1 MQDATSTSPKKSPIT
16 LRWIALVVFGAIV
29 AHFVANYDRY
39 LPHRWQTYASP
50 DGSFSIQ
57 LPAKPSIGPT
67 NIPLEGGGATKA
79 NLISA
84 APNDHTV
91 YMITCIEDPNVG
103 QKSPD
108 QTLDAARDG
117 GLRKIQGTPLSQKKI
132 TVQGYPGL
140 DVQARARGNS
150 LADFRMVVAGNRLFM
165 IMAVATVEEDR
176 EPKTI
181 PRMLDSFKISQK

>member
-1 MQDATSTSPKKSPIT
+1 MQDTSNASPRKSPIT
-16 LRWIALVVFGAIV
+16 LRWILLIIFGVIV

-39 LPHRWQTYASP
+39 LPHRWQTYTPADS
-50 DGSFSIQ
+50 SFSIQ
-57 LPAKPSIGPT
+57 LPAKPSVEPT
-67 NIPLEGGGATKA
+67 NIPLAGGGTTKA
-79 NLISA
+79 NVISA

-91 YMITCIEDPNVG
+91 YMITYMEDPSVG
-103 QKSPD
+103 QRSPD

-117 GLRKIQGTPLSQKKI
+117 GLGKIQGTVLSQKKI

-140 DVQARARGNS
+140 DIQARARGNS
-150 LADFRMVVAGNRLFM
+150 LADFRIVVAGNRMFM

-181 PRMLDSFKISQK
+181 RRMLDSFKISQK

>member
-1 MQDATSTSPKKSPIT
+1 MQDASNGLPKKSPIT
-16 LRWIALVVFGAIV
+16 LRWIGLVIFGVIV

-39 LPHRWQTYASP
+39 LPHSWQTYTPA

-57 LPAKPSIGPT
+57 LPAKPSIEST
-67 NIPLEGGGATKA
+67 NVPIEGGGTTKA
-79 NLISA
+79 NVISA

-91 YMITCIEDPNVG
+91 YMITYVEEPSVG
-103 QKSPD
+103 QRSPD

-117 GLRKIQGTPLSQKKI
+117 GLGKIQGTALSQKKI

-140 DVQARARGNS
+140 DIQARARGNS
-150 LADFRMVVAGNRLFM
+150 LADFRIVVAGNRMFM
-165 IMAVATVEEDR
+165 IMAVATVEADR

-181 PRMLDSFKISQK
+181 QRMFDSFKISQK